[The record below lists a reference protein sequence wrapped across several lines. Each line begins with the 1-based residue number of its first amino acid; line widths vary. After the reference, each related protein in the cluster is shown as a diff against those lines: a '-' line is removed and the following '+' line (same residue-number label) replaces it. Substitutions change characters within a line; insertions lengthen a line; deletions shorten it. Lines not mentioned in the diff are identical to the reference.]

1 MWSENKRIIKCFIVE
16 LTGQGVVGVALG
28 GKEHVLVTSSEKKT
42 RENWIQ
48 EVGGIL
54 EGKICYLASWLGSVI
69 TCITY

>member
-1 MWSENKRIIKCFIVE
+1 M
-16 LTGQGVVGVALG
+16 ALG

-54 EGKICYLASWLGSVI
+54 EGKISYLASCHGSFIACYVI
-69 TCITY
+69 LIRLNYNNCIHVLLSVHY

>member
-1 MWSENKRIIKCFIVE
+1 M
-16 LTGQGVVGVALG
+16 ALG

-54 EGKICYLASWLGSVI
+54 EGKICYLASWLGSFI